1 MKMKEQMI
9 AELENIYADTWDYF
23 DKNKDQDSSLFSKVG
38 TNNLGFAWLYTPPI
52 YKPKLLICGQNP
64 GNYGYHYDDEYDRE
78 MLKGEIPIINTYT
91 AGRDGISYP
100 FEFAK
105 FIRKHLDKTAERK
118 ELLDTNTVGMNI
130 FPFQYKGS
138 ATLSG
143 KKNKEHKAFFK
154 KLSIKIVKAIQPES
168 IICIGVTSFD
178 LINKNT
184 AQGILKNEYKGKFY
198 RYFAKGR
205 FGDKPVYLVAHPS
218 KLNQGVP
225 PEKKDDSFNM
235 ALNLIEL
242 K

>member
-1 MKMKEQMI
+1 MKEQMI

-64 GNYGYHYDDEYDRE
+64 GNFGYHYDDEYDRE

-154 KLSIKIVKAIQPES
+154 KLSIK
-168 IICIGVTSFD
+168 
-178 LINKNT
+178 NK
-184 AQGILKNEYKGKFY
+184 QI
-198 RYFAKGR
+198 
-205 FGDKPVYLVAHPS
+205 HS
-218 KLNQGVP
+218 H
-225 PEKKDDSFNM
+225 SFNKYPIHQVPLFLLTTQQSWIHM
-235 ALNLIEL
+235 TRLLFPHFNHCSRQLLRITRPCI
-242 K
+242 KRR